1 MGTKSERR
9 VLSKKVLCSLLTAG
23 VCTVMFGMPQAW
35 AKTLDVTGGS
45 SVRDKSGISATA
57 GQTVTSTEYDTISIN
72 SGSASGIYAT
82 GAGAVINLINGP
94 AIIASTTKRVD
105 GIHADTGAAVTI
117 SGGSIDITISSGR
130 EQANGVYAS
139 GTGTTVTLSDVALK
153 NVTADRGAVTAL
165 YADAGATIVY
175 KNSSNN
181 KGTIN
186 VKSTNTSSG
195 ITYGLYATGSDSK
208 IQADNVASIVVNSA
222 AGTAKAIF
230 VYDGA
235 SLTSTD
241 GTSAA
246 TIDKLD
252 VTSSKSVV
260 GLENNGI
267 AKIQMNDS
275 INATITGS
283 SSGATGVLTRH
294 KNSATTITGITD
306 LKVQATGTGYANATG
321 IYADL
326 YGYGADYTGV
336 TGGVSNITSA
346 GGDLIVTNTSTTD
359 SDRATGISAY
369 DMGQNIVNGFKNISV
384 SGTASSVG
392 LLSAHT
398 YVDPA
403 WGIEQYQGS
412 VTDQSRNTVT
422 LAGGDLK
429 VTVTAAD
436 RSAWGL
442 DAEGYSTNT
451 LNGVKN
457 IDVEATDAA
466 GGDAVAVGAWDNGT
480 NNVNMTG
487 EIIAK
492 STNGEA
498 DGVWSDTGTT
508 TTVTGFTGITAAG
521 KTLSY
526 ALAAYGGTIN
536 ATGADAGF
544 VLAGQVYADN
554 AGVINLSGKTTFDAD
569 KVSFTS
575 ANSGAINLIG
585 GAMDGVLKIDTGA
598 VNVAGAA
605 LTTHD
610 FSKITPEKGLVLNS
624 GSLTTTSGLIFANG
638 IDTTSDDTVLA
649 SKDSGAISNTKVAL
663 NSGSLILDDS
673 KYSVDYVSTA
683 SAALKNAGSTTLTMA
698 GTLVNGTTAVTTITP
713 EAASAI
719 GNNVALDKVTV
730 KNDGNNLVVGT
741 STTPSTT
748 TEDGVTLGSTTTVA
762 KNGFGAKALDLGA
775 GSTGAIIT
783 NNQNVTLGG
792 SEGGDVLL
800 ADGKTDSNLK
810 LVVGAN
816 ELLGDATN
824 TTGSLT
830 LGNALVTKDTTLN
843 LTGSVTINNGSSLTV
858 NGNTTVTDGISA
870 GGGNI
875 AVGTG
880 TLNTALELTGGNNTL
895 TGTANLSSLT
905 STPDAVLE
913 IGTTGATS
921 QVSIANANL
930 NGATLIFDPAWTEPA
945 AQNAISYSGDI
956 DSLTAIGSNEYV
968 TIGSTDTTEA
978 ATMFANTGLTFGE
991 GNVES
996 VLYLK
1001 GNQTLSG
1008 TSGSLTV
1015 NGTTASAAGNFT
1027 ANANSL
1033 TMVDGSATVSG
1044 TAALSGVTSTSI
1056 SDSAKL
1062 YINSATTGNTY
1073 TILAGN
1079 GITQGWTNANILTN
1093 NKLVSFTGTVSDTSF
1108 IVNSTVNSVADV
1120 FGGAII
1126 APNVVNN
1133 ALGTSG
1139 TAAYAFLNK
1148 TVDSNVYSTA
1158 AGTVNAINS
1167 LANLGELGGV
1177 QHGAYTVGNT
1187 FADMVNDHL
1196 SFAGHDRAEH
1206 DVWAQ
1211 YIHNKETVSNMS
1223 LGGLEG
1229 SYDLKY
1235 NGVVV
1240 GSDLYI
1246 RNNTTAGVA
1255 VMYADGDISGAMTKN
1270 DAKYYGVSLYGRQT
1284 NGRTNILADVTY
1296 MHGTNDLKQTNTGTE
1311 ITASPK
1317 IDTFSLG
1324 VKAEQRYSKGNTSIV
1339 PYVGA
1344 RYLHIGAAKYTNNL
1358 GFNYD
1363 PEDQNLFLIPIGVKV
1378 FGEIKANDWTFRPKA
1393 QLGYVWTLGNRNP
1406 SQTISYNGV
1415 NDEFSYNTADS
1426 GYFLGGL
1433 GFEAEHKNV
1442 AYALNYQYKK
1452 GSSTKNNI
1460 WMAQVRFA
1468 F

>member
-1 MGTKSERR
+1 MGTKSEQR
-9 VLSKKVLCSLLTAG
+9 VLRKKVLCSLLTAG
-23 VCTVMFGMPQAW
+23 VFIVTLPICAYAAEQTLTGTQTVTTALNGNSKADNLTITGFNGSVQSVQSFKAVTIKDGSVITFGSSMIGIADTVTADETTNVTVNGTIQANFGQTINLNGTNTIGTIN
-35 AKTLDVTGGS
+35 AVCSQDQPANITVGSNTTKTVVNGGIASGNNAGSINVILGTADSKVTDIVGTEEGNNRIYLNVGSINIIGVQGS
-45 SVRDKSGISATA
+45 SVNTNR
-57 GQTVTSTEYDTISIN
+57 
-72 SGSASGIYAT
+72 IY
-82 GAGAVINLINGP
+82 
-94 AIIASTTKRVD
+94 TKD
-105 GIHADTGAAVTI
+105 
-117 SGGSIDITISSGR
+117 
-130 EQANGVYAS
+130 
-139 GTGTTVTLSDVALK
+139 
-153 NVTADRGAVTAL
+153 
-165 YADAGATIVY
+165 
-175 KNSSNN
+175 
-181 KGTIN
+181 
-186 VKSTNTSSG
+186 STN
-195 ITYGLYATGSDSK
+195 
-208 IQADNVASIVVNSA
+208 
-222 AGTAKAIF
+222 F
-230 VYDGA
+230 
-235 SLTSTD
+235 
-241 GTSAA
+241 
-246 TIDKLD
+246 
-252 VTSSKSVV
+252 
-260 GLENNGI
+260 
-267 AKIQMNDS
+267 
-275 INATITGS
+275 
-283 SSGATGVLTRH
+283 
-294 KNSATTITGITD
+294 TT
-306 LKVQATGTGYANATG
+306 
-321 IYADL
+321 
-326 YGYGADYTGV
+326 
-336 TGGVSNITSA
+336 
-346 GGDLIVTNTSTTD
+346 
-359 SDRATGISAY
+359 
-369 DMGQNIVNGFKNISV
+369 
-384 SGTASSVG
+384 
-392 LLSAHT
+392 
-398 YVDPA
+398 
-403 WGIEQYQGS
+403 
-412 VTDQSRNTVT
+412 
-422 LAGGDLK
+422 
-429 VTVTAAD
+429 
-436 RSAWGL
+436 
-442 DAEGYSTNT
+442 
-451 LNGVKN
+451 
-457 IDVEATDAA
+457 
-466 GGDAVAVGAWDNGT
+466 
-480 NNVNMTG
+480 
-487 EIIAK
+487 
-492 STNGEA
+492 
-498 DGVWSDTGTT
+498 
-508 TTVTGFTGITAAG
+508 
-521 KTLSY
+521 
-526 ALAAYGGTIN
+526 GGTIN
-536 ATGADAGF
+536 IKGPGMTVDVTRKSNTTITMGKKYAVTACAGGTINLGAEGERLAKLTVSGEEAGLVALNTIGESCVNPIGINVVSDAVNVTSSDGIAVWAVADYNNTAINVPKINIVATDLTATGSQGAVVAQDGIVTIGA
-544 VLAGQVYADN
+544 ADN
-554 AGVINLSGKTTFDAD
+554 YANNVTLNAVDGNTGGYATVYVRGYGTDKNAGAVSIYSHNISVNAPTGGEALSGNGGGHEKITLNGDSKVNINGSIETISTAENSSGKSSMMVNINQDVATPGVVAVVGKEISTLDKSQVNIKGGTGSSLTTDLKAGMAGKSAGGTINLTLGDGSTVTGNITAVNGGIATVTGSDGGLALNGAISADAGVINLSGKTTFAAD

-748 TEDGVTLGSTTTVA
+748 TEDGVTVGSTTTVA
-762 KNGFGAKALDLGA
+762 ENGFGAKALDLGS

-783 NNQNVTLGG
+783 NGQNVTLGG

-880 TLNTALELTGGNNTL
+880 TLNSSLELTGGNNTL

-1073 TILAGN
+1073 TILAGS

-1126 APNVVNN
+1126 APNVVND

-1255 VMYADGDISGAMTKN
+1255 VMYADGDINGAMTKN

>member
-1 MGTKSERR
+1 M
-9 VLSKKVLCSLLTAG
+9 
-23 VCTVMFGMPQAW
+23 
-35 AKTLDVTGGS
+35 
-45 SVRDKSGISATA
+45 
-57 GQTVTSTEYDTISIN
+57 
-72 SGSASGIYAT
+72 
-82 GAGAVINLINGP
+82 
-94 AIIASTTKRVD
+94 
-105 GIHADTGAAVTI
+105 
-117 SGGSIDITISSGR
+117 
-130 EQANGVYAS
+130 
-139 GTGTTVTLSDVALK
+139 
-153 NVTADRGAVTAL
+153 
-165 YADAGATIVY
+165 
-175 KNSSNN
+175 
-181 KGTIN
+181 
-186 VKSTNTSSG
+186 
-195 ITYGLYATGSDSK
+195 
-208 IQADNVASIVVNSA
+208 
-222 AGTAKAIF
+222 
-230 VYDGA
+230 
-235 SLTSTD
+235 
-241 GTSAA
+241 
-246 TIDKLD
+246 
-252 VTSSKSVV
+252 V

-384 SGTASSVG
+384 SGTASSIG

-638 IDTTSDDTVLA
+638 IDTTSDATVLA
-649 SKDSGAISNTKVAL
+649 SKDSGAISNTKIAF

-673 KYSVDYVSTA
+673 KYSLDYLSTA

-698 GTLVNGTTAVTTITP
+698 GTLVSDSTAVTNITP
-713 EAASAI
+713 VVASDI
-719 GNNVALDKVTV
+719 GNNIVLDKVTV
-730 KNDGNNLVVGT
+730 KDDGKNLVIGT

-748 TEDGVTLGSTTTVA
+748 TEAGVTLDSNTTVA
-762 KNGFGAKALDLGA
+762 KNGFGAKALDLGS
-775 GSTGAIIT
+775 GSTGAVIT
-783 NNQNVTLGG
+783 NGQNLTLGG

-810 LVVGAN
+810 VVVGAN

-830 LGNALVTKDTTLN
+830 LGNALVTKNTDLN
-843 LTGSVTINNGSSLTV
+843 LTGSVTLNNGSSLIV
-858 NGNTTVTDGISA
+858 NGNTSITEGISTS
-870 GGGNI
+870 GGTIN
-875 AVGTG
+875 ADTG
-880 TLNTALELTGGNNTL
+880 TLNTKLELTGGKNVL
-895 TGTANLSSLT
+895 TGTANLTGLT
-905 STPDAVLE
+905 ATEDSKLE
-913 IGTTGATS
+913 IGSLNATS
-921 QVSIANANL
+921 NISIANATL
-930 NGATLIFDPAWTEPA
+930 NGATLIFDPAWTEAA
-945 AQNAISYSGDI
+945 AQNAITYAGAI

-991 GNVES
+991 GNIES

-1044 TAALSGVTSTSI
+1044 TAALSGVTSTSV

-1073 TILAGN
+1073 TILAGS

-1093 NKLVSFTGTVSDTSF
+1093 NRLVSFTGTVSDTSF
-1108 IVNSTVNSVADV
+1108 VVNSIVNSVAEV

-1139 TAAYAFLNK
+1139 TAAYNLLNS
-1148 TVDSNVYSTA
+1148 TVDSNVYSTN

-1167 LANLGELGGV
+1167 LANMGELAGV
-1177 QHGAYTVGNT
+1177 QHGTYSASNT
-1187 FADMVNDHL
+1187 FAELVSEHL
-1196 SFAGHDRAEH
+1196 SFAGHKEAQH
-1206 DVWAQ
+1206 DVWAK
-1211 YIHNKETVSNMS
+1211 YIHNKETVSDMA
-1223 LGGLEG
+1223 LGGLAG
-1229 SYDLKY
+1229 NYDMKY
-1235 NGVVV
+1235 NGVAV
-1240 GSDLYI
+1240 GSDLYTC
-1246 RNNTTAGVA
+1246 NNTTAGVA
-1255 VMYADGDISGAMTKN
+1255 IMYAQGDVSGSITQN
-1270 DAKYYGVSLYGRQT
+1270 DTKYYGVSIYGRQ
-1284 NGRTNILADVTY
+1284 NQGRTNYLADITY
-1296 MHGTNDLKQTNTGTE
+1296 LHGKNDITQTNTGTTL
-1311 ITASPK
+1311 TASPK
-1317 IDTFSLG
+1317 ADSFSLG
-1324 VKAEQRYSKGNTSIV
+1324 IKAEHRYGNEHYAVV
-1339 PYVGA
+1339 PYVGM
-1344 RYLHIGAAKYTNNL
+1344 RYLHLGVKDYTNNL
-1358 GFNYD
+1358 GFSYD
-1363 PEDQNLFLIPIGVKV
+1363 ADAQNMFLLPLGVKF
-1378 FGEIKANDWTFRPKA
+1378 FGESKFNNWTIRPKA
-1393 QLGYVWTLGNRNP
+1393 QLGYVWTLGNRNT
-1406 SQTISYNGV
+1406 SQTLRYGNAS
-1415 NDEFSYNTADS
+1415 DSFSYDTADS
-1426 GYFLGGL
+1426 GYFTAGVGIEAQKGSMMYGL
-1433 GFEAEHKNV
+1433 S
-1442 AYALNYQYKK
+1442 YQHRK
-1452 GSSTKNNI
+1452 GSSTKNN
-1460 WMAQVRFA
+1460 A
-1468 F
+1468 FMVEARCTF